1 MREYYLAVDIG
12 ASGGRHILGWLE
24 EGRLH
29 TEEMWRFANGMK
41 EKNGTLVW
49 DTDALFEEILTG
61 MRKCREA
68 GKIPVSMG
76 IDTWGVD
83 HVLLDPDG
91 QVLGQTWAYRD
102 SRTAGMDEEV
112 YRLIPEEDLYARTG
126 IQKQLFNTIYQLMA
140 VRKMTPEIL
149 DKAAHML
156 MLPDYFHYRLTG
168 RAMTEYTNATTTQL
182 VSPETKDWDR
192 ELIRLLGFPERIFGE
207 IHTPGTPVGHLLP
220 EIQETVGFDCQV
232 TMPATHDTGSAVAA
246 VPAEEEDFLY
256 ISSGTW
262 SLMGTERTAADC
274 SPESRMRNL
283 TNEGGVEYRFRY
295 LKNIMGLWMIQ
306 SVRQELLQKYDYGTL
321 CAQAA
326 QQKISSIVDC
336 NDPRFLAPKSM
347 ISAVQDDCRET
358 GQPVPENAWEIAA
371 VIYNSL
377 GRCYGETAAQIEEMT
392 GKHYDRIYIV
402 GGGSQAEY
410 LNQVTAAAAGRAV
423 YAGPAEATAT
433 GNLAV
438 QMLAAGRFTS
448 LQEARACIRESCE
461 VRKYGLA

>member
-24 EGRLH
+24 DGRLH
-29 TEEMWRFANGMK
+29 TEEVWRFANGMQ

-49 DTDALFEEILTG
+49 DTESLFREILAG
-61 MRKCREA
+61 MRRCREI
-68 GKIPVSMG
+68 GRIPVSMG

-83 HVLLDPDG
+83 HVLLDAEG
-91 QVLGQTWAYRD
+91 SVLGQTWAYRD
-102 SRTAGMDEEV
+102 SRTAGMDKEV
-112 YRLIPEEDLYARTG
+112 YRLIPETDLYVRTG

-140 VRKMTPEIL
+140 VRRQTPEIL
-149 DKAAHML
+149 ERAARML
-156 MLPDYFHYRLTG
+156 MLPDYFHFLLTG

-192 ELIRLLGFPERIFGE
+192 ELIRLLGYPERIFGE
-207 IHTPGTPVGHLLP
+207 IHAPGTPVGRLLP
-220 EIQETVGFDCQV
+220 EIREMVGYDCLV
-232 TMPATHDTGSAVAA
+232 TLPATHDTGSAVAA

-262 SLMGTERTAADC
+262 SLMGTEREAADC
-274 SPESRMRNL
+274 SEKSMHLNL
-283 TNEGGVEYRFRY
+283 TNEGGVGYRFRY

-306 SVRQELLQKYDYGTL
+306 SVRQEFPQRYDYETL
-321 CAQAA
+321 CARAA
-326 QQKISSIVDC
+326 ETDIRSLIDC
-336 NDPRFLAPKSM
+336 NDERFLAPKSM
-347 ISAVQDDCRET
+347 TAAIQDCCRET
-358 GQPVPENAWEIAA
+358 GQPVPESPWEIAA

-392 GKHYDRIYIV
+392 GKHYDRIYVV

-410 LNQVTAAAAGRAV
+410 LNQVTAAAAGRTV
-423 YAGPAEATAT
+423 SAGPAEATAA

-438 QMLAAGRFTS
+438 QMLSAGLFSS
-448 LQEARACIRESCE
+448 LREARACIRESCA
-461 VRKYGLA
+461 VKIYP

>member
-24 EGRLH
+24 DGRLH
-29 TEEMWRFANGMK
+29 TEEVWRFANGMQ

-49 DTDALFEEILTG
+49 NTESLFKEILTG
-61 MRKCREA
+61 MRRCREI
-68 GKIPVSMG
+68 GRIPVSMG

-83 HVLLDPDG
+83 HVLLDAEG
-91 QVLGQTWAYRD
+91 SVLGQTWAYRD
-102 SRTAGMDEEV
+102 SRTAGMDKEV
-112 YRLIPEEDLYARTG
+112 YRLIPETDLYARTG

-140 VRKMTPEIL
+140 VRRQTPEIL
-149 DKAAHML
+149 ERAARML
-156 MLPDYFHYRLTG
+156 MLPDYFHFLLTG

-192 ELIRLLGFPERIFGE
+192 ELIRLLGYPERIFGE
-207 IHTPGTPVGHLLP
+207 IHAPGTPVGRLLP
-220 EIQETVGFDCQV
+220 EIREMVGYDCLV
-232 TMPATHDTGSAVAA
+232 TLPATHDTGSAVAA

-262 SLMGTERTAADC
+262 SLMGTEREAADC
-274 SPESRMRNL
+274 SEKSMHLNL
-283 TNEGGVEYRFRY
+283 TNEGGVGYRFRY

-306 SVRQELLQKYDYGTL
+306 SVRQEFPQKYDYGTL
-321 CAQAA
+321 CARAA
-326 QQKISSIVDC
+326 ETDIRSLIDC
-336 NDPRFLAPKSM
+336 NDERFLAPKSM
-347 ISAVQDDCRET
+347 TAAIQDCCRET
-358 GQPVPENAWEIAA
+358 GQPVPESPWEIAA

-392 GKHYDRIYIV
+392 GKHYDRIYVV

-410 LNQVTAAAAGRAV
+410 LNQVTAAAAGRTV
-423 YAGPAEATAT
+423 SAGPAEATAA

-438 QMLAAGRFTS
+438 QMLSAGLFSS
-448 LQEARACIRESCE
+448 LREARACIRESCA
-461 VRKYGLA
+461 VKIYP